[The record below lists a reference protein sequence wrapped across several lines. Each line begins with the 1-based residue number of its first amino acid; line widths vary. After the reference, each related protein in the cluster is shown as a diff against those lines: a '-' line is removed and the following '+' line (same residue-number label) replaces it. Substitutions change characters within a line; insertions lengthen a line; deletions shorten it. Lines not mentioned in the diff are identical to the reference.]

1 MLYDLNSCQAFNRNL
16 IKGIAKEHLEPLSGS
31 KDEKVRITSVAR
43 NDCAHFLLI
52 SGKQT
57 TSYILHTGDPLS
69 LVHPAFEGIY
79 LTAITA
85 TGVEFSNQTI
95 KQRGEE
101 MDVDIFMSSY
111 QEQMLILALKR
122 HFETERR
129 NFERSFRIKTL
140 ALFFIDNRHS
150 YRSDNPTNIPI

>member
-1 MLYDLNSCQAFNRNL
+1 MLRYGATFPEITSGKGKDKKTEKDYQNLLYDLNSCQAFNRNL
-16 IKGIAKEHLEPLSGS
+16 IKGNAKEHLEPLSGS

-101 MDVDIFMSSY
+101 MDVDIFDVSR
-111 QEQMLILALKR
+111 I
-122 HFETERR
+122 
-129 NFERSFRIKTL
+129 RSKC
-140 ALFFIDNRHS
+140 
-150 YRSDNPTNIPI
+150 